1 MLVSLGDT
9 FPTPSPS
16 LYASLNPIYT
26 CSKQQYFEIKVIK
39 INFYFSF
46 LKGEYVYWSAVEIP
60 GNPITIVNTR
70 ILMGVR
76 DKYEF
81 EGHACRATAY
91 ALMLYLDHNEFEDSK
106 PIMAWLHTQHN
117 ALVGWDSSQDS
128 LLVFKVGTVVIFMC
142 ILYIK
147 YHYYWK
153 INCKR

>member
-1 MLVSLGDT
+1 MSVS
-9 FPTPSPS
+9 F
-16 LYASLNPIYT
+16 
-26 CSKQQYFEIKVIK
+26 
-39 INFYFSF
+39 F
-46 LKGEYVYWSAVEIP
+46 LGEYVYWSAVEIP

-128 LLVFKVGTVVIFMC
+128 LLVFKVWNNIKLFS
-142 ILYIK
+142 ILFICSK
-147 YHYYWK
+147 T
-153 INCKR
+153 I